1 MEWILRAWLENP
13 EPIINRR
20 SSTLLC
26 LVLLSG
32 CQSGKSWYH
41 PLDVSLKDNQP
52 CFSVPAG
59 SVGKNDRLQNRG
71 IIVSRQ
77 EHQQWRIVWTSPEIS
92 PLPYLQPGQCIAYP
106 QMKWASGE
114 YSVLLGV
121 SLNND
126 TERRKYI
133 KEFSLSSD
141 GRGAFQ
147 LHNQE

>member
-1 MEWILRAWLENP
+1 M
-13 EPIINRR
+13 NRL
-20 SSTLLC
+20 SLALLC
-26 LVLLSG
+26 LILSG
-32 CQSGKSWYH
+32 CQSAKSWYH

-92 PLPYLQPGQCIAYP
+92 PLLYLQPGQCVTYP
-106 QMKWASGE
+106 QMKWAAGE

-126 TERRKYI
+126 AERRKYV
-133 KEFSLSSD
+133 KTFGLSAD
-141 GRGAFQ
+141 EQGKIQ
-147 LHNQE
+147 LLARNLGE